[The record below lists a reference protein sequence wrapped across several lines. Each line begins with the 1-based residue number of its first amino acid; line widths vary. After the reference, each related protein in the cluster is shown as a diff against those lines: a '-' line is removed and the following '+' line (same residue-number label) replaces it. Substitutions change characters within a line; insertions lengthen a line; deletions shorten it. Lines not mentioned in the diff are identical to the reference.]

1 MKKYKNY
8 YSSGMII
15 LIGLTLNLVMA
26 TWAFSSET
34 ALGMITQVS
43 GRDSYIHNGT
53 KQDKPPESFMKF
65 YKGDKI
71 ILEPDSLLLLVF
83 FKSGRKETWE
93 GPASFYLDHLNG
105 VAIDSKGAEPKITSL
120 PAIVTSEIRR
130 VSKIINTSRLQTSG
144 AVIVR
149 GQENKNEPAQSIP
162 TVQLDPSEEK
172 EIDSAKNT
180 YKMLLDNSS
189 KNDITP
195 ELFLFSVLADY
206 DQFLEMSK
214 LIETMNKKQPDN
226 STTRELTLW
235 LEKQM

>member
-1 MKKYKNY
+1 MRKYKNFY
-8 YSSGMII
+8 PSGMII
-15 LIGLTLNLVMA
+15 LIAFTLNLVMA
-26 TWAFSSET
+26 TWVFSSET

-43 GRDSYIHNGT
+43 GKVSYIHNKT
-53 KQDKPPESFMKF
+53 KQASQPESFMKI

-71 ILEPDSLLLLVF
+71 ILEPDSRLMLVF

-93 GPASFYLDHLNG
+93 GPASFYLDTLNT
-105 VAIDSKGAEPKITSL
+105 VAIDQKNAEPKITSL

-130 VSKIINTSRLQTSG
+130 VSKIVNTSRLQTSG

-149 GQENKNEPAQSIP
+149 GQENKDESAESIP
-162 TVQLDPSEEK
+162 AVQLDASEEK

-206 DQFLEMSK
+206 DQFKEMYG
-214 LIETMNKKQPDN
+214 LIDTMNKKQPDN